1 MERDKMALT
10 NEDLEAIKELFTPVY
25 GRLDQID
32 SRLDKA
38 DSRFDQIDK
47 KFVQIDSRFDQI
59 DHKFVQIDNRLD
71 KADSRFDQID
81 NRLEIIEYKQDRTAR
96 KLNDLKLD
104 VAVAERDI
112 RKDIHSFKDQTETII
127 EILKQNALIPQ

>member
-1 MERDKMALT
+1 MALT

-32 SRLDKA
+32 S
-38 DSRFDQIDK
+38 
-47 KFVQIDSRFDQI
+47 
-59 DHKFVQIDNRLD
+59 RLD

-112 RKDIHSFKDQTETII
+112 RKDIHSLKDQTETII

>member
-1 MERDKMALT
+1 MALT

-59 DHKFVQIDNRLD
+59 DHKFVQIDNRL
-71 KADSRFDQID
+71 
-81 NRLEIIEYKQDRTAR
+81 EIIEYKQDRTAR

-112 RKDIHSFKDQTETII
+112 RKDIHSLKDQTETII